1 MERPPVIWDI
11 PDCFLPALGSDD
23 DDPSHEAFHGVI
35 LERERAYA
43 ARIQSTVPVSVQYSR
58 LDTSRGRT
66 LASPAAV
73 SMAVETS

>member
-1 MERPPVIWDI
+1 MP
-11 PDCFLPALGSDD
+11 
-23 DDPSHEAFHGVI
+23 HGC
-35 LERERAYA
+35 
-43 ARIQSTVPVSVQYSR
+43 QSTVPVSVQYSR